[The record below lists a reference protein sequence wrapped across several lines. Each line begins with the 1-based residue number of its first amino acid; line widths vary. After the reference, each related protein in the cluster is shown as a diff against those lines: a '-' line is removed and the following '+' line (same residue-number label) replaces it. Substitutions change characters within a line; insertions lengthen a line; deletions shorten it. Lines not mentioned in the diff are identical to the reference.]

1 MLLLGWCASPKGKHK
16 LAEIVAQKRF
26 AIRPVIATNFT
37 SNFPI
42 INFQEVKQVEKIS
55 SEIFLSL
62 FVEVYSP
69 NRFLKISSIVSIL
82 CFYLNV

>member
-26 AIRPVIATNFT
+26 AFRPVIATNFT

-42 INFQEVKQVEKIS
+42 INFRDVNQVEKNFVRNFFKFIRRS
-55 SEIFLSL
+55 LLSKSL
-62 FVEVYSP
+62 SKNFFD
-69 NRFLKISSIVSIL
+69 RFYFMLLS
-82 CFYLNV
+82 